1 MKPTVLFLAGAVMLA
16 SASTAASQE
25 SEKAAAKKTY
35 TVPCSWKG
43 DSRLIVNRY
52 RDCLKSDNQ
61 GVVEAA
67 LAHILWMRVAAPCVD
82 VTPLKADVERLS
94 VKGKPATIR
103 LRAYLTAM
111 VFENP
116 DEFKGIAQREYEGPN
131 DLFASVTDQMYA
143 ADSEN
148 DYPAMADGQ

>member
-1 MKPTVLFLAGAVMLA
+1 MKPTVLFLAGAVMFA
-16 SASTAASQE
+16 SASTAAAQG
-25 SEKAAAKKTY
+25 SEAGAAKKTY
-35 TVPCSWKG
+35 TVPCNWKG
-43 DSRLIVNRY
+43 DSKMLANRY
-52 RDCLKSDNQ
+52 RECLASDNQ

-94 VKGKPATIR
+94 IKGKPASIR

-116 DEFKGIAQREYEGPN
+116 EAFKTLAQSEFEGPN
-131 DLFASVTDQMYA
+131 DLFAGVTQQMYA
-143 ADSEN
+143 AESAEQ
-148 DYPAMADGQ
+148 YAAIEDGQ

>member
-1 MKPTVLFLAGAVMLA
+1 MKSTALFLAGAVMLA
-16 SASTAASQE
+16 SASTSAAQTASQE
-25 SEKAAAKKTY
+25 TARKTY
-35 TVPCSWKG
+35 TVPCNWKG
-43 DSRLIVNRY
+43 DSKLVVNRY
-52 RDCLKSDNQ
+52 RACLASDNQ

-94 VKGKPATIR
+94 IEGAPASIR

-116 DEFKGIAQREYEGPN
+116 QEFKAIAQREFEGPS
-131 DLFASVTDQMYA
+131 DLFAGVTQQVYA
-143 ADSEN
+143 ADSA
-148 DYPAMADGQ
+148 DRYPAMADGQ